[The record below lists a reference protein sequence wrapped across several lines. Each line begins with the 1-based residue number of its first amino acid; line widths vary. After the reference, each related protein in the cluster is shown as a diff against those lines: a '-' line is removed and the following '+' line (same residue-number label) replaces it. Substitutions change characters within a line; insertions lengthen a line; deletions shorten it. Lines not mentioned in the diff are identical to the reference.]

1 MKLAELLDEAASRQ
15 LATFR
20 ERMKNSTQQ
29 QEQAE
34 AEPQVKVQIEGDEE
48 LKKAAEVLGLS
59 SIKYFDL
66 KQNRT
71 QNYVFSFQQML
82 DPRGNTG
89 VYLIYAYVRICS
101 ILRKVGYSEGSNL
114 DDYKLK
120 TSVPQERDLAL
131 TLLRLPEAVEAAA
144 KDLMVNRVTDIL
156 YEISQRVSDFYNH
169 ARVIGSAE

>member
-15 LATFR
+15 LTTFK
-20 ERMKNSTQQ
+20 ERMKNSAQQ

-71 QNYVFSFQQML
+71 QNYVFSF
-82 DPRGNTG
+82 
-89 VYLIYAYVRICS
+89 
-101 ILRKVGYSEGSNL
+101 
-114 DDYKLK
+114 
-120 TSVPQERDLAL
+120 
-131 TLLRLPEAVEAAA
+131 
-144 KDLMVNRVTDIL
+144 
-156 YEISQRVSDFYNH
+156 
-169 ARVIGSAE
+169 